1 MNTNDAVLLR
11 VRKDNSVSFVT
22 IFVTNRIII
31 ELCIYI
37 IVLETK

>member
-22 IFVTNRIII
+22 IFVTNRII

-37 IVLETK
+37 ILLETK